1 MQPDTAVGFRSAKRP
16 DTGVEE
22 GAVVDRLPRAS
33 VDVVIPM
40 RDGAATILTAL
51 ASVLAQTSAPR
62 RIFIVDDGS
71 TDGGSRLIRSRQ
83 FPSVTVIETP
93 ACGVSHARN
102 VGIAQS
108 RADFIAFLDCDD
120 LWAPDK
126 LERQLAVVRNN
137 RDVAVVTCGSI
148 SFDMQH
154 RPIAGTCYSPE
165 LRGHVFENTLKQGFI
180 RGGLSSNMVV
190 RRSALLEVGGFD
202 ETMAFGE
209 DVDLWLRL
217 AETYVFDYCR
227 APLAYIVEN
236 LASTTRR
243 PSTAARRQEILLQPL
258 CCLEKWVED
267 RSSSRWLLAFAARLI
282 LTYTIRERL
291 TTQGV
296 WELREAI
303 VLRAP
308 KIGHRIARTRAHLI
322 AAAILAGVVYLPS
335 IWHTWRLR
343 RRRLISSARLR
354 S

>member
-1 MQPDTAVGFRSAKRP
+1 
-16 DTGVEE
+16 
-22 GAVVDRLPRAS
+22 

-40 RDGAATILTAL
+40 RDGAATILAAL
-51 ASVLAQTSAPR
+51 ASVLAQTCAPR

-71 TDGGSRLIRSRQ
+71 ADDGAPLIRSRQ

-93 ACGVSHARN
+93 ARGVSHARN

-126 LERQLAVVRNN
+126 LEQQLAVMRNN
-137 RDVAVVTCGSI
+137 REAAVVTCGSI

-154 RPIAGTCYSPE
+154 RRIPGTHFSPQ
-165 LRGHVFENTLKQGFI
+165 LRGYVFESTLKQGFI
-180 RGGLSSNMVV
+180 RGGLSSNMLV
-190 RRSALLEVGGFD
+190 RRSALLAVGGFD

-217 AETYVFDYCR
+217 AGTFCFDYCR

-236 LASTTRR
+236 RASTTRR
-243 PSTAARRQEILLQPL
+243 PSTPARRQEILLQPL

-267 RSSSRWLLAFAARLI
+267 RASNRWILAFAARLI
-282 LTYTIRERL
+282 LTYIIRERL
-291 TTQGV
+291 TTRGV
-296 WELREAI
+296 WNLREAI
-303 VLRAP
+303 VSRAP
-308 KIGHRIARTRAHLI
+308 KIGRRLARTRVHLI
-322 AAAILAGVVYLPS
+322 AAATVAGVVYLPS
-335 IWHTWRLR
+335 AWRTWRLR
-343 RRRLISSARLR
+343 RRRLLSSGQLR